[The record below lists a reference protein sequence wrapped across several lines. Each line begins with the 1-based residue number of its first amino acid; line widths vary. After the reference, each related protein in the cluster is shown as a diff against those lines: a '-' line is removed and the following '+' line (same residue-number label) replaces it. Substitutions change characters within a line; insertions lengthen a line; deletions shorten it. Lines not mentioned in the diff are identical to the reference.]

1 MSERRNTL
9 LCCFNPASPRIT
21 VFDIHEWIH
30 SQLQVTEHSVS
41 MIQID
46 GIRRQAYIKFIEISF
61 VHDILR
67 ATNRETIYKHLTGE
81 ITAMRLMVAGM
92 GLKRFRLANL
102 PPEVSHSNIR
112 AAMSQFGN
120 VQDIQEE
127 TWAKHYRY
135 NVSNGVKIVTM
146 ALSKHTPSYVV
157 IDGQRAL
164 TSYDGQPQ
172 TCYGC

>member
-1 MSERRNTL
+1 
-9 LCCFNPASPRIT
+9 
-21 VFDIHEWIH
+21 
-30 SQLQVTEHSVS
+30 
-41 MIQID
+41 
-46 GIRRQAYIKFIEISF
+46 
-61 VHDILR
+61 
-67 ATNRETIYKHLTGE
+67 
-81 ITAMRLMVAGM
+81 MRLMVAGM